1 MKELWNIYVTYQH
14 EGTLYVM
21 GEIIMIDTE
30 EGVKEAIE
38 KLKQEEE
45 IIDAEAERVNYYN

>member
-30 EGVKEAIE
+30 EVVKEAIE
-38 KLKQEEE
+38 KLKQEED

>member
-38 KLKQEEE
+38 KLKQEED